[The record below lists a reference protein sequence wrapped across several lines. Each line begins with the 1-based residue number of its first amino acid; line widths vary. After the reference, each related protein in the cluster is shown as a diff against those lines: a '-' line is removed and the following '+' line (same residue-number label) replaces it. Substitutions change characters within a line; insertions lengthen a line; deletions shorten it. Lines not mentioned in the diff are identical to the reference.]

1 MNNDITA
8 LRSVLFD
15 TLQRLNDPEN
25 PMPVDRAKAVGEISQ
40 TIINTAKVE
49 LEHMR
54 ITRGR
59 GTGFMGAAIPAPE
72 EPIPPDERDD
82 ALLPGAATTSPT
94 AHGTKTVTQTQCAT
108 VTRHVMR

>member
-59 GTGFMGAAIPAPE
+59 GTGFMGALPAPE
-72 EPIPPDERDD
+72 EPTALAERDD
-82 ALLPGAATTSPT
+82 AMLPGAATTSPT
-94 AHGTKTVTQTQCAT
+94 AHGTKTVTQAPGAT